1 MSAPLKRAIN
11 PDPQN
16 RPVSLHPL
24 PYREALRDLLQVK
37 PEPKPPKAP
46 RKAKRKLS
54 VLSKAK
60 PKK

>member
-1 MSAPLKRAIN
+1 VNKIK

-16 RPVSLHPL
+16 RPVSLHPV

-37 PEPKPPKAP
+37 PEPKPQE
-46 RKAKRKLS
+46 KAKRKLS
-54 VLSKAK
+54 VLAKAK

>member
-1 MSAPLKRAIN
+1 MSTPLKKAIN

-16 RPVSLHPL
+16 RPVSLHPI

-37 PEPKPPKAP
+37 PEPKPPK
-46 RKAKRKLS
+46 KAKRKFS